1 MHVVFSRLEL
11 AGLVSN
17 NENSYEVSSDYSS
30 WVYSSLPRREVTV
43 FDKKGSTKNKRPRM
57 TLFLV

>member
-17 NENSYEVSSDYSS
+17 NENSYEVSSDYSF

-43 FDKKGSTKNKRPRM
+43 FDKKGLLESLQKIKGQG
-57 TLFLV
+57 